1 MTRTDGYRLY
11 ACPHCDKVHVGLN
24 YVSFNFMAFENW
36 SDGRSYQS
44 LYDSRQGLHRCV
56 GCEDFFLKSEATF
69 MGSIPGWRSRIS
81 QDNTELD
88 IQELIRR
95 QNADL
100 IFFDFS
106 WINDLIYPLKSWL
119 NPSRFPHKKS
129 KKQIAREKKEKEDAK
144 QLQAEEELKK
154 ELEPYPWFSYAQ
166 DSDLKHIIDNK
177 TNYSDDLLRSAR
189 TLYWMYLNDA
199 YRTSRK
205 YTHGEKTLSLEE
217 IPEFVPTAE
226 QTENMLALIELL
238 KSDEFVLKT
247 RIGELYRE
255 LGDFDQAIAW
265 LDDGSDSYQEKE
277 TILTLARRKIRAP
290 VKIVYAHQRR

>member
-1 MTRTDGYRLY
+1 
-11 ACPHCDKVHVGLN
+11 
-24 YVSFNFMAFENW
+24 
-36 SDGRSYQS
+36 
-44 LYDSRQGLHRCV
+44 
-56 GCEDFFLKSEATF
+56 

-100 IFFDFS
+100 TFFDFS

-144 QLQAEEELKK
+144 QLLAEEELKK
-154 ELEPYPWFSYAQ
+154 DLEAYPWFSYAQ

-205 YTHGEKTLSLEE
+205 YTHGEKNLSLEE

-277 TILTLARRKIRAP
+277 TILTLARQKIRAP